1 MAQEIE
7 VISEEKK
14 LATVTP
20 MTLIERAQAANA
32 SIDQM
37 QQLFDLQLR
46 WEENEARKAYNRA
59 FASFKAES
67 VQIIK
72 NITVT
77 DGPLKGKKYADLFAA
92 VNAITPALSKHGL
105 SHTWRL
111 TRDEEKWLEVT
122 CTIRHELGYSESV
135 SMGGP
140 PDTGGA
146 KNAIQARASSK
157 SYLERYTLLG
167 ITGLASC
174 DQDND
179 GAGSGKKEPTVE
191 LITENQVMDIL
202 GLIKEVK
209 ADEAALCTYF
219 KVADVANIP
228 AEKFGKVVAM
238 LEAKRGK

>member
-1 MAQEIE
+1 MNEIE
-7 VISEEKK
+7 VVSEEKK
-14 LATVTP
+14 QMAAVTP
-20 MTLIERAQAANA
+20 MHLIERAQAANA
-32 SIDQM
+32 SIEQM

-46 WEENEARKAYNRA
+46 WEENEARKAYNKA

-72 NITVT
+72 NITVS

-105 SHTWRL
+105 SHSWRL
-111 TRDEEKWLEVT
+111 TRDDKDWIEVT

-174 DQDND
+174 DQDSD
-179 GAGSGKKEPTVE
+179 GVTKKEPEVE
-191 LITENQVMDIL
+191 LITNEEVDVLLDLMTEVKQPENQFLAYYKIAKVGDL
-202 GLIKEVK
+202 PK
-209 ADEAALCTYF
+209 AKYVQA
-219 KVADVANIP
+219 KS
-228 AEKFGKVVAM
+228 G
-238 LEAKRGK
+238 LEAKRGKL

>member
-1 MAQEIE
+1 MSKEIE

-32 SIDQM
+32 SIEQM
-37 QQLFDLQLR
+37 QQLFELQLR
-46 WEENEARKAYNRA
+46 WEENEARKAYNKA
-59 FASFKAES
+59 FASFKSES
-67 VQIIK
+67 IQIIK

-105 SHTWRL
+105 SHKWSL
-111 TRDEEKWLEVT
+111 TKDEEKWLEVT

-157 SYLERYTLLG
+157 SYLERYTLLA

-174 DQDND
+174 DQDSD
-179 GAGSGKKEPTVE
+179 GVAKKEPEVE
-191 LITENQVMDIL
+191 LITDEEADVLLDLMTEIKQPENQFLAYYHIS
-202 GLIKEVK
+202 
-209 ADEAALCTYF
+209 
-219 KVADVANIP
+219 KVGDLP
-228 AEKFGKVVAM
+228 KGKYAQAKSG
-238 LEAKRGK
+238 LEAKRSKL